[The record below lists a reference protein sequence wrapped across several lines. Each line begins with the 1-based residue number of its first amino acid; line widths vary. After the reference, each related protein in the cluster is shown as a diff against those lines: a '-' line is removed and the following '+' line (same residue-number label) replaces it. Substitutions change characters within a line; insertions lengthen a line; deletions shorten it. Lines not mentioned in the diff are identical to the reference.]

1 MLTTIKGEIN
11 CNTKIVG
18 DFNMTFK
25 PIGRSSRQ
33 KINKETQYLTHT
45 LDKIHLIAVYRIF
58 HPKIHFSQV
67 HMKYSPE

>member
-18 DFNMTFK
+18 DFSMTLK

-33 KINKETQYLTHT
+33 KINKETQYLTDT
-45 LDKIHLIAVYRIF
+45 LDKIYLIAVYRIF
-58 HPKIHFSQV
+58 HPKIHFCQG
-67 HMKYSPE
+67 HMKHSPE